1 MAGETGGI
9 AGVSLDCADPGAL
22 AEFYARLLGGEVLWQ
37 SPASAGVRVP
47 GSTLVLQ
54 AVPGYRP
61 PEWPGSA
68 LVHLDLDAGDDLDGA
83 LGRAL
88 AAGAELAGFQPDPRW
103 RVLLDPAGH
112 PFCLT
117 TVTPPGAGRTAG
129 GAPAQ
134 HRAARHYVQPDG
146 LPPGNGYSHAVAVA
160 GPLLVISGQ
169 VPADARGQVVG
180 AGDPVAQARQVFAN
194 LSAALAAAGAT
205 MAQVV
210 KLTVFLTDL
219 ADLGAFRQVRDEYLA
234 GGPPPASSLVQV
246 AGLVHPDFRLEIEAL
261 AALEH

>member
-1 MAGETGGI
+1 
-9 AGVSLDCADPGAL
+9 
-22 AEFYARLLGGEVLWQ
+22 
-37 SPASAGVRVP
+37 
-47 GSTLVLQ
+47 
-54 AVPGYRP
+54 
-61 PEWPGSA
+61 
-68 LVHLDLDAGDDLDGA
+68 
-83 LGRAL
+83 
-88 AAGAELAGFQPDPRW
+88 
-103 RVLLDPAGH
+103 
-112 PFCLT
+112 
-117 TVTPPGAGRTAG
+117 
-129 GAPAQ
+129 
-134 HRAARHYVQPDG
+134 VQPDG

-194 LSAALAAAGAT
+194 LSAVLAAAGAT

-261 AALEH
+261 AALEY